1 MLTFHFPKSVKFICA
16 LIYQDEGVYSK
27 VKTSL
32 ERKFGTLDFESKAIV
47 FDFTDYY
54 CAEMGSG
61 LTKRLVAF
69 KKLQDA
75 ARFSSIKRFCVAIE
89 KRYAPDNRR
98 SINIDPGYLNEAHLV
113 LTSTK
118 DFYHR
123 LYLGKGVFAE
133 VTLYYAHRQF
143 QDLPWT
149 YPDYRTP
156 DHKEMLT
163 QIRNVYVGQI
173 KDSRRR
179 SIVDSR

>member
-1 MLTFHFPKSVKFICA
+1 MLTFHFPKKVKFICA
-16 LIYQDEGVYSK
+16 LIYQDETVYSK
-27 VKTSL
+27 VKVLL
-32 ERKFGTLDFESKAIV
+32 ERKFGALDFESKPIL

-54 CAEMGSG
+54 CAEMGGG

-75 ARFSSIKRFCVAIE
+75 ARFVQIKRSCVALE
-89 KRYAPDNRR
+89 TRYSRDTRR

-149 YPDYRTP
+149 YPDYRTGA
-156 DHKEMLT
+156 HKEMLM

-173 KDSRRR
+173 KKNSR
-179 SIVDSR
+179 